1 MRIALVVV
9 LFVLLGAAGYWWF
22 DDEWYGWLTGVG
34 VFALRVGPMFLW
46 KIVLRVVR
54 RQMFRI
60 LFLLLPGFCKQPVRT
75 ARFAIRK
82 WCEKVLGSLRRRW
95 HESWMIRVAVLVPA
109 IVALCVIAYD
119 QEGIDEF
126 ITLFGIPF
134 LVTAIFPE
142 GVWSY
147 TFAYVM
153 AYLASHG
160 FEGLIEKVRY
170 FFLDRCWWKSTAKND
185 LTRSR
190 RWLAIAARP
199 WKKRRTPFTHGRLVG
214 NIAKRRRCP
223 DRGGS
228 LWWIKNLK
236 RNLAVGLF
244 NPDAGSALD
253 LTEAD
258 IDDLFAST

>member
-22 DDEWYGWLTGVG
+22 DDEWYGWLTGAG

-60 LFLLLPGFCKQPVRT
+60 LFLLLPGFCKQPMRT
-75 ARFAIRK
+75 VRFAIRK
-82 WCEKVLGSLRRRW
+82 WCEKLLGSLRRRW

-160 FEGLIEKVRY
+160 FEGLIEKVSL
-170 FFLDRCWWKSTAKND
+170 FFPRSLVEVYGEKRFDALKAMARHRRSAVEKTSDAFHAWKA
-185 LTRSR
+185 R
-190 RWLAIAARP
+190 RKHSEKSP
-199 WKKRRTPFTHGRLVG
+199 P
-214 NIAKRRRCP
+214 P
-223 DRGGS
+223 
-228 LWWIKNLK
+228 
-236 RNLAVGLF
+236 
-244 NPDAGSALD
+244 
-253 LTEAD
+253 
-258 IDDLFAST
+258 

>member
-22 DDEWYGWLTGVG
+22 DDEWYGWLTGAG

-60 LFLLLPGFCKQPVRT
+60 LFLLLPGFCKHPVRT
-75 ARFAIRK
+75 ARFTIRK

-142 GVWSY
+142 GFWSY
-147 TFAYVM
+147 TFASTM
-153 AYLASHG
+153 ACLASHG
-160 FEGLIEKVRY
+160 FEGVVEELSRFFPRSLVEIYGEK
-170 FFLDRCWWKSTAKND
+170 
-185 LTRSR
+185 
-190 RWLAIAARP
+190 
-199 WKKRRTPFTHGRLVG
+199 
-214 NIAKRRRCP
+214 
-223 DRGGS
+223 
-228 LWWIKNLK
+228 
-236 RNLAVGLF
+236 
-244 NPDAGSALD
+244 
-253 LTEAD
+253 
-258 IDDLFAST
+258 